1 MSRQDLVEAINQV
14 RFERFD
20 RVLHQVLVEAG
31 DGPPDGG
38 DASDVTPLKEWV
50 TYNLGQVTFHARF
63 LCFVFTAE
71 IYHYQALDGVDI
83 SAV

>member
-1 MSRQDLVEAINQV
+1 MSRQDLIEAINQV

-50 TYNLGQVTFHARF
+50 TYNLGQVTFLISCLLF
-63 LCFVFTAE
+63 LFLLFVAE
-71 IYHYQALDGVDI
+71 LCYYC
-83 SAV
+83 